1 VVQFFGTGE
10 GFASPAN
17 VTGGVT
23 GASGNSTTLPVTVT
37 IGGVNAVVTYHG
49 SAPDEVSGVLQVNA
63 LVPQGVTP
71 GAAVPVVI
79 QVGNQKSQSG
89 IAIAVQ

>member
-10 GFASPAN
+10 GLTSPAN

-23 GASGNSTTLPVTVT
+23 SGSNSTTLPVTIT
-37 IGGVNAVVTYHG
+37 IGGIGAMVTYQG
-49 SAPDEVSGVLQVNA
+49 SAPGEVAGVLQVNA
-63 LVPQGVTP
+63 VVPAGVTP

-79 QVGNQKSQSG
+79 QVGNWKSQSG
-89 IAIAVQ
+89 IAIAVR